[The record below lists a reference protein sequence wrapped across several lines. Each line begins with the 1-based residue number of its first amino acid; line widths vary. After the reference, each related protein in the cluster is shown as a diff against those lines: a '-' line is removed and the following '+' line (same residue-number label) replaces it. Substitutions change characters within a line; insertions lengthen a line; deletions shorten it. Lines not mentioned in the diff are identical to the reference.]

1 MPREVETQQDRFGQ
15 SPHVMRFQDLDDYPS
30 DDHAYHIDPFSNWDP
45 YDRGGQVVDEDG
57 RRTPVRSWNP
67 DAGYEPTEAE
77 ERAHELAADDE
88 DSGYNWGPPPDEYQD
103 PGMREH

>member
-1 MPREVETQQDRFGQ
+1 MPREVETQRDRFGS
-15 SPHVMRFQDLDDYPS
+15 SPHVMKFQDLDDNPS
-30 DDHAYHIDPFSNWDP
+30 SDHAYHIDPLSNWDP
-45 YDRGGQVVDEDG
+45 RDPGRGRE
-57 RRTPVRSWNP
+57 WNP
-67 DAGYEPTEAE
+67 NAGYEPTEAE